1 MQLCEKCG
9 AQIQSDAV
17 SCSSCGAQYKHCSY
31 CGTELPLNSNICNSC
46 GAPVISVATGSKISQ
61 TSPAQEPYAA
71 RSEDVPKKKFPL
83 KSIFFACISVT
94 LLILIIGSYSNS
106 NKDKGTTQ
114 PEEKDVVAAVVSN
127 ANVQDNKSNSPGESF
142 DEEDVKAMVSEYVN
156 AMVSAINNGDFTLVQ
171 KFLKEN
177 SPIYDQQKKLVSKL
191 YSKSIKEEFLLG
203 TIEIYYNSI
212 QNVIQAEIYE
222 KHKIIYPSGKKEY
235 VDNYYIYDITDLKPY
250 KILKISAGKNPY
262 SNSQTPGV
270 ITGNN
275 VNLRLTPA
283 RDSQVLAQAMKN
295 DSIKICGTKEV
306 DGETWVKIKHKKSGL
321 AWVHGDYVSR

>member
-9 AQIQSDAV
+9 SQIQSDAV
-17 SCSSCGAQYKHCSY
+17 SCPSCGVQYKHCSY
-31 CGTELPLNSNICNSC
+31 CGTQLPLNATICNSC

-61 TSPAQEPYAA
+61 ATPTQESFAG
-71 RSEDVPKKKFPL
+71 RSEDVPKKKFSL
-83 KSIFFACISVT
+83 KPIFFVCISVAF
-94 LLILIIGSYSNS
+94 LILIIGSYSNS
-106 NKDKGTTQ
+106 NKDKGAIKQ
-114 PEEKDVVAAVVSN
+114 EEKDVIATTVSN
-127 ANVQDNKSNSPGESF
+127 ANVQDNNSNSTSESF
-142 DEEDVKAMVSEYVN
+142 DEEDVKAMVSGYVN

-203 TIEIYYNSI
+203 TIETKYNSTKNI
-212 QNVIQAEIYE
+212 IQADIYE
-222 KHKIIYPSGKKEY
+222 KHKIIYPSGKIEY
-235 VDNYYIYDITDLKPY
+235 VDNFYIYDITDLKPY
-250 KILKISAGKNPY
+250 KILKISAGRNLY
-262 SNSQTPGV
+262 ANSETLGV

-295 DSIKICGTKEV
+295 DSIKICGTEEV
-306 DGETWVKIKHKKSGL
+306 GGEIWVKIKHKKSGL
-321 AWVHGDYVSR
+321 AWAHGDYISQ